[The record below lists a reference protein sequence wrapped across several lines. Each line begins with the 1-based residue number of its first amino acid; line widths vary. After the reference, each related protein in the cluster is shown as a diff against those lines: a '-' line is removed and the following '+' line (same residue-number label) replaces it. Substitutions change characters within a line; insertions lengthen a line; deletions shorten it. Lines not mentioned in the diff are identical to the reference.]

1 MLQRQSFASDTSSDQ
16 SKGALYNL
24 TGRATILRDKPYRG
38 SVFYDHLNPTLSVS
52 PGQVLTQQNTRYG
65 FDMSILGPVTPVP
78 VYVDATRTH
87 SQGRGVDRIIEDM
100 LDRLNFKATRSFG
113 ALGAT
118 QVQYQSTKQASISG
132 SDYTITVVGL
142 ETRLQR
148 LIGGNIVDGQEVLVD
163 YSYDVGGTYAYAQ
176 SDQTLN
182 INWSLRNYV
191 SVYLRYIESTPRLT
205 SGSPTFQLNTVRGS
219 LYGVRADMPL
229 KTPFESSVGGSF
241 ESEDRRETIS
251 PYTRVASDVYVQ
263 SEDPFF
269 GSGNG
274 KFLVMS
280 NQGSAL
286 CQTCHLKNYWSQ
298 SDHRLSTKTWNGSG
312 TNPWPH
318 TSWTTVSANA
328 CESCHRPHAAG
339 GKKWNLNT
347 AVEENNCYPCH
358 NGNVA
363 VKNVQSEFAKSSIH
377 PVAATTGVHD
387 PIESAVAQSRHVE
400 CVDCHNPHASNATA
414 GTLPG
419 SLIGVRGIDINGAAI
434 NPATAEYQI
443 CFRCHADSPGQPA
456 PLIARQIAQS
466 NTRLEFSTL
475 NPSYHPVAGPG
486 KSANVP
492 SLLAPWTISSIV
504 KCEDCHNN
512 NAGPGAGGTGPNGP
526 HGSTNV
532 RLLERPY
539 ATNSTPNAGDI
550 CYKCHRQSTVTSES
564 PHNRSEH
571 LRYGCKA
578 CHDPHGISGTQ
589 GNATFNSRLIN
600 LSTTDN
606 TPVGTG
612 AAAKLYV
619 NTVTRQC
626 YLNCHGEA
634 HNGRSY

>member
-1 MLQRQSFASDTSSDQ
+1 MSRWLRWLAAIVVAVCVIFPAAAAGLLATSKHNLSVSGPGTVKGASEPQICVFCHAPHNNAPSAQLWNRRTPGATYIPYTSSTA
-16 SKGALYNL
+16 KGNAGQPNGASLLCLSCHDGTIALGDVLNRATPIAMAGGVTTMPTGSASAIGTDLSDDHPVSITYSAALAAARGELAAPSLL
-24 TGRATILRDKPYRG
+24 TGRVKLDAA
-38 SVFYDHLNPTLSVS
+38 
-52 PGQVLTQQNTRYG
+52 GQ
-65 FDMSILGPVTPVP
+65 
-78 VYVDATRTH
+78 
-87 SQGRGVDRIIEDM
+87 
-100 LDRLNFKATRSFG
+100 
-113 ALGAT
+113 
-118 QVQYQSTKQASISG
+118 
-132 SDYTITVVGL
+132 
-142 ETRLQR
+142 LQC
-148 LIGGNIVDGQEVLVD
+148 
-163 YSYDVGGTYAYAQ
+163 TACH
-176 SDQTLN
+176 
-182 INWSLRNYV
+182 
-191 SVYLRYIESTPRLT
+191 
-205 SGSPTFQLNTVRGS
+205 
-219 LYGVRADMPL
+219 
-229 KTPFESSVGGSF
+229 
-241 ESEDRRETIS
+241 
-251 PYTRVASDVYVQ
+251 
-263 SEDPFF
+263 DPHDD
-269 GSGNG
+269 SNG

-363 VKNVQSEFAKSSIH
+363 AKNVQSEFAKSSIH

-539 ATNSTPNAGDI
+539 ATNSTPTAGDI
-550 CYKCHRQSTVTSES
+550 CYKCHRQSTVTSGS

-626 YLNCHGEA
+626 YLNCHGET